1 VPCPGAPGGSATV
14 SSVANRAVIFD
25 YFGTLT
31 TSTPAGVWEQLTE
44 RSAAPLG
51 IPPDQW
57 RRVLRDSLPER
68 ATGKLGGLQ
77 ETIRVLAARCGAHP
91 SPAALAAA
99 VAARRDGQWPLIA
112 ALRPDA
118 EPTLRVL
125 HAHAI
130 PVGVL
135 SECTVELADAW
146 PSLPIAGLVTA
157 RVLSC
162 EEGRRKPDLELYRTA
177 ARRVGA
183 VPRDCLYVGDG
194 GDRELPGAVAAGMT
208 AYLLRDAGWHDG
220 KARERQQEW
229 PGPVLS
235 ALAEVL
241 PVLGLAK

>member
-1 VPCPGAPGGSATV
+1 
-14 SSVANRAVIFD
+14 VANRAVIFD

-51 IPPDQW
+51 IAPAQW
-57 RRVLRDSLPER
+57 RRALHDSLAER
-68 ATGKLGGLQ
+68 ATGKLGGLD
-77 ETIRVLAARCGAHP
+77 ETIRELARRCGAD
-91 SPAALAAA
+91 PAPDALAAA
-99 VAARRDGQWPLIA
+99 VAARRAGQWSLIA
-112 ALRPDA
+112 SLRPDA

-146 PSLPIAGLVTA
+146 PSVPIAGLVTA

-162 EEGRRKPDLELYRTA
+162 EEGRSKPDPELYRTT
-177 ARRVGA
+177 ARRVGVA
-183 VPRDCLYVGDG
+183 PRDCLYIGDG
-194 GDRELPGAVAAGMT
+194 GDGELPGAVAAGMT
-208 AYLLRDAGWHDG
+208 AYLLRDAGWQDG
-220 KARERQQEW
+220 KARDREKEW
-229 PGPVLS
+229 PGPALS

-241 PVLGLAK
+241 PVLGL